1 MMLTMKDKIGQESA
15 TLNDNKLQAVIE
27 YIEFLK
33 HRPVAYQPDM
43 TDEEMKALYAEFAE
57 EDRQMAEEGVS
68 YSLKGIESEE
78 NG

>member
-1 MMLTMKDKIGQESA
+1 MLTMQEQIAEEIA
-15 TLNDNKLQAVIE
+15 TLNDIELQAVIE